1 MYYRQRQVSSNPSL
15 LSSEAG
21 LEKKSVLPSEADLPK
36 AQFASVRS
44 RSRKEAALP
53 NPNVLPSG
61 QVSSNPSLHP
71 LEAGFET
78 YQALINYR
86 QRQVSPNPSLL
97 PREAGFEMAD
107 LPKPYF
113 PFIKSMSRKEADLP
127 NPNVLPSEAGFLKPQ
142 IAAVRINLNTSKEI
156 V

>member
-1 MYYRQRQVSSNPSL
+1 M
-15 LSSEAG
+15 
-21 LEKKSVLPSEADLPK
+21 
-36 AQFASVRS
+36 
-44 RSRKEAALP
+44 
-53 NPNVLPSG
+53 LPSG

-78 YQALINYR
+78 SQTLINYR

-127 NPNVLPSEAGFLKPQ
+127 NPNVLPSEAGFLKP
-142 IAAVRINLNTSKEI
+142 
-156 V
+156 